1 MLGSDKKKFLWE
13 VVDNHVV
20 VEVNDHDEIGL
31 WGFDINF
38 FDRDEEE
45 VYSEEFVE
53 YPHLLMLIK
62 L

>member
-31 WGFDINF
+31 WGFDFNF
-38 FDRDEEE
+38 LTGTRRSFI
-45 VYSEEFVE
+45 VKN
-53 YPHLLMLIK
+53 LLSILIY
-62 L
+62 